1 MHVVECVCRC
11 SQAHLLRPI
20 EVYRTEVGEPYANAE
35 LVDDAGD
42 VTATTVARDL
52 PRGAAIPAG
61 TKGGGGGGGG
71 SAGASSWLSRR
82 LTPCRRHLSSSLC
95 SASSCPLTPL
105 LPFASCTPPLPFA
118 SCLPASCRVAPVVAP
133 PPTPPRNFASTT
145 YLLWLSQLATPHL
158 LRRRH
163 LSSSSHLYLT
173 TRRLCLL
180 KRRRLI
186 TGCVVARRRCADVV
200 AVNAQVSSPSSRL
213 RLSPLA
219 IVALIARCQASV
231 LINVDVRRYR
241 RHRHIP
247 SRRRYRRRL
256 RRPSRRQNRLSPV
269 APSP

>member
-1 MHVVECVCRC
+1 MHVVECVYRR

-20 EVYRTEVGEPYANAE
+20 EVYPTEVGEPYANAE

-71 SAGASSWLSRR
+71 SAGASGWLSRR
-82 LTPCRRHLSSSLC
+82 LTSCRRRLSSSLC

-118 SCLPASCRVAPVVAP
+118 SCLPAGCRVAPVVAP

-145 YLLWLSQLATPHL
+145 YSLWLSQLATPHL
-158 LRRRH
+158 LCRRH
-163 LSSSSHLYLT
+163 LSSSSHLCLT
-173 TRRLCLL
+173 TRRLRLL

-213 RLSPLA
+213 RLSP
-219 IVALIARCQASV
+219 S
-231 LINVDVRRYR
+231 
-241 RHRHIP
+241 
-247 SRRRYRRRL
+247 
-256 RRPSRRQNRLSPV
+256 
-269 APSP
+269 